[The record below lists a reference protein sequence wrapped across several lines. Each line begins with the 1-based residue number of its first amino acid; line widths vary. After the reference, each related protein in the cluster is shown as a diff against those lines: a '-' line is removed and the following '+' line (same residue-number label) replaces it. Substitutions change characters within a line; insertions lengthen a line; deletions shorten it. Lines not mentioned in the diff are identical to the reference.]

1 METKKKDSRLEK
13 NEENKE
19 EHKFTLKGFVV
30 ASHALGSK
38 KTKKKKSQEKPIRG
52 PLVASNLVL

>member
-1 METKKKDSRLEK
+1 METKKKDARLEK

-38 KTKKKKSQEKPIRG
+38 KTKKKNPKRNPSED
-52 PLVASNLVL
+52 PL